1 MRVVRNAQNGFHL
14 NRRGFLRASAAAAG
28 GLLVSLYVD
37 LPAFAQEGKPK
48 VSPPDA
54 FVHIKPNGQIVI
66 MVNFVELGQ
75 GVHTSL
81 PMLLAEEL
89 DADWSQ
95 VVGELA
101 PAADVYKV
109 PLFGLQITGGS
120 LSIPQSFQRY
130 RELGA
135 RTRAMLVAAAAERWQ
150 VAAEQCRTESSVV
163 YGPANQSAR
172 YAELARDAVRQPVPD
187 KVSLKNPSEFR
198 LIGKAVRRLD
208 GRAKC
213 DGSQKFGLDRD
224 LPGMKIAVIARPP
237 VFGARVKGLDD
248 REARSIAGVHDVFE
262 IPLVKGSAVAVVADR
277 FWTAKQARERLKI
290 EWDLS
295 GVERADS
302 AELRGRYKKFART
315 TGKVAVNRGDEKA
328 MARIPAANRIVA
340 EYEFPYLAHASME
353 PLNMTL
359 RFDGDRRIDD
369 VRRPEV
375 GEVRLLHL
383 AVLQRDGP
391 VRHQLYQAETDAAL
405 KLAFDR
411 QRVHRQ
417 AAVKRNRHAVNS
429 RALVLDRDLG
439 RACDAGLVILVAGNS
454 HRMAPR
460 KLLTPGT
467 LLFQQGQCVA
477 QFAGVGVKQL
487 EAIGDGI
494 DLGPRGQFIDQRLH
508 DERVVRVANGA
519 PRQHRHI
526 DGRVVCRYMQVRN
539 PVFRIRRAFDDQ
551 GVDAILDQDRSKQG
565 TADERLPDHDMP
577 PGEWHAVGVDADF
590 DPMREHRTIVAR
602 AHIVLAREDKLD
614 RRAGQTLGDR
624 GRFALHVGVQ
634 NAAPAE
640 AAAGEFDVKGDLLR
654 F

>member
-1 MRVVRNAQNGFHL
+1 MRVVRNAQTGFHL

-48 VSPPDA
+48 VSVPDG

-277 FWTAKQARERLKI
+277 FWTAKQARERLKN

-295 GVERADS
+295 V
-302 AELRGRYKKFART
+302 
-315 TGKVAVNRGDEKA
+315 
-328 MARIPAANRIVA
+328 
-340 EYEFPYLAHASME
+340 
-353 PLNMTL
+353 
-359 RFDGDRRIDD
+359 
-369 VRRPEV
+369 
-375 GEVRLLHL
+375 
-383 AVLQRDGP
+383 
-391 VRHQLYQAETDAAL
+391 
-405 KLAFDR
+405 
-411 QRVHRQ
+411 
-417 AAVKRNRHAVNS
+417 
-429 RALVLDRDLG
+429 
-439 RACDAGLVILVAGNS
+439 
-454 HRMAPR
+454 
-460 KLLTPGT
+460 
-467 LLFQQGQCVA
+467 
-477 QFAGVGVKQL
+477 
-487 EAIGDGI
+487 
-494 DLGPRGQFIDQRLH
+494 
-508 DERVVRVANGA
+508 
-519 PRQHRHI
+519 
-526 DGRVVCRYMQVRN
+526 
-539 PVFRIRRAFDDQ
+539 
-551 GVDAILDQDRSKQG
+551 
-565 TADERLPDHDMP
+565 
-577 PGEWHAVGVDADF
+577 
-590 DPMREHRTIVAR
+590 
-602 AHIVLAREDKLD
+602 
-614 RRAGQTLGDR
+614 
-624 GRFALHVGVQ
+624 
-634 NAAPAE
+634 
-640 AAAGEFDVKGDLLR
+640 
-654 F
+654 